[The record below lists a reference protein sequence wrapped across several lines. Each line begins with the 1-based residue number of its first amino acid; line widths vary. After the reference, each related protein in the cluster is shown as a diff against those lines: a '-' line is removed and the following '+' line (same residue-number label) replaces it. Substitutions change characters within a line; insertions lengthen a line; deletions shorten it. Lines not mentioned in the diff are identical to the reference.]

1 MLRAWASELF
11 TISWVV
17 LVAVVTGLIVEDIG
31 LALWL
36 GTALYLLHHLVH
48 ANRLYVWMRGG
59 RSGRIPAGSG
69 IWEEIYY
76 LIYKL
81 RRRNKRRKKQLI
93 RMLERFRTAT
103 SALPDATVV
112 LGARD
117 EIDWFNE
124 SACRLLGLRKSDLGQ
139 NIGNLVRYP
148 KFAEHLKNSRN
159 NATVSIPSPMDEAMQ
174 LEIRIV
180 PYGDD
185 SRLLIAQ
192 DVTQLRF
199 MERVRSDFVAN
210 VSHELRTPLTVL
222 KGYMETLSE
231 GGQDLPASAYRKMV
245 QRMVEQTGR
254 MQSLVDNLL
263 SLTRLESGPLK
274 PATVVRV
281 PDLLER
287 LCKEADVV
295 QVGDHTP
302 VRLMLE
308 SQVSL
313 LGNETDLHSAFANL
327 ISNAIKYS
335 RPTDIVTVRW
345 SQDESGA
352 ARLDVEDTGPGIPKE
367 HIPRLTE
374 RFYRVEIEGC
384 RNKSGT
390 GLGLAIVKHVMSRHD
405 AELLIASELGRGSRF
420 TCLFP
425 PNRVVPGTDGG
436 KPESPA

>member
-1 MLRAWASELF
+1 MFRAWASELF
-11 TISWVV
+11 TIFWVV
-17 LVAVVTGLIVEDIG
+17 LVAVIAGRIAEDFG
-31 LALWL
+31 FALWV
-36 GTALYLLHHLVH
+36 GTLLYLLHHLVH

-59 RSGRIPAGSG
+59 RSGRVPAGTG

-76 LIYKL
+76 LIHKL

-93 RMLERFRTAT
+93 RMLEQFRTAT

-148 KFAEHLKNSRN
+148 KFAEHLKNSRDS
-159 NATVSIPSPMDEAMQ
+159 ATVCIPSPVDEAIQ
-174 LEIRIV
+174 LEVRVV
-180 PYGDD
+180 PYGED

-222 KGYMETLSE
+222 KGYMETLNE
-231 GGQDLPASAYRKMV
+231 GGQDLPPSAYRKMV

-263 SLTRLESGPLK
+263 SLTRLESGPPK
-274 PATVVRV
+274 PAAVVRV
-281 PDLLER
+281 PALLER
-287 LCKEADVV
+287 LCKEANVAEANE
-295 QVGDHTP
+295 HTP
-302 VRLMLE
+302 VRLILD

-313 LGNETDLHSAFANL
+313 LGNEIDLHSAFANL
-327 ISNAIKYS
+327 VSNAIKYS
-335 RPTDIVTVRW
+335 RPSDTVTVRW
-345 SQDESGA
+345 SQEESGA

-425 PNRVVPGTDGG
+425 SSRVVPGADRGD
-436 KPESPA
+436 PE